1 MSGVEKL
8 RLKFAPFRFTR
19 REKNNVYR
27 RYDMN
32 FPANLKYTKSH
43 EWVKGLEGGVYEIG
57 LSDYAQ
63 QELGDFVF
71 VNLPQ
76 SGDSITAGASFA
88 DVESVKAVS
97 DIFSPL
103 TGTVKEI
110 NETILD
116 APEAINKAPYDTW
129 LIRAAGEIPAGEL
142 LSAEEYQALIAKEK

>member
-1 MSGVEKL
+1 
-8 RLKFAPFRFTR
+8 
-19 REKNNVYR
+19 
-27 RYDMN
+27 MN

-43 EWVKGLEGGVYEIG
+43 EWVKSLEGGIYEIG
-57 LSDYAQ
+57 LTDYAQ
-63 QELGDFVF
+63 NELGDIVF

-76 SGDSITAGASFA
+76 AGDSITADASFA

-110 NETILD
+110 NEAILD

-129 LIRAAGEIPAGEL
+129 LIRAEGDIPAGVL
-142 LSAEEYQALIAKEK
+142 LSADEYQALLSKKEQ